1 MRLQTRLAL
10 AFLFLAVLPLGGIVL
25 YSYGTSERA
34 FRDAV
39 WVESEAMATDMEARL
54 ASTRERIRAQITG
67 LGDLSVVS
75 GEQGGE
81 EGQALPVEQI
91 VRRIQEAGIPWVE
104 SLEFVPEIET
114 EAVIVQA
121 EPAAEPRQQQ
131 RLQRQ
136 IDRQIERQ
144 VERQIAKR
152 FEGTQ
157 EQPDKLSVQARVK
170 LGKKGEDSVV
180 VFFHAPEAG
189 APAPTGSPGH
199 ALHPRHPAEI
209 RERPSPADRQ
219 ALEKSRK
226 RTERLLGEE
235 LSCPVT
241 VNQQVLGKVRAHIQ
255 AQALLHSVLGNAR
268 RDRGEIPFAL
278 DEEGKLYVT
287 DARDREALRDVPV
300 SCEPGKRIPDW
311 IVVARKEADSGLC
324 FGVARPIG
332 EPLQQ
337 MRRAAAQNFVWGL
350 GLVGLCFAGVFPL
363 SRHITRNLAALMAGV
378 ERIARGDLSTRVSVC
393 SRDEFGRLGE
403 AFNRMAGEL
412 SEHQERLVEQEI
424 GRRLLEAEHARQ
436 CEELEEARRFQ
447 LSLLPR
453 ELPRREDLEVA
464 VHVRTATEVGG
475 DYYDFLEGEDG
486 TLTVAIGDATGHGA
500 ASGTMVT
507 VIKGL
512 FTARAGEA
520 APAELLVHSNSVIR
534 RMQLGRMAMALAVV
548 RIEGRTL
555 RVSSAGMPPLLIHR
569 AASGTVEEVFLQGT
583 PLGSLGDPSYAER
596 EVGLAPGDTVLLM
609 TDGFPELLNG
619 AGEPLGYGR
628 TGELFAAEAGKEP
641 SALLAR
647 LAAAGDAWC
656 DGCTPADDV
665 TFVAFRVR

>member
-10 AFLFLAVLPLGGIVL
+10 AFLVLAVLPLGGIVL
-25 YSYGTSERA
+25 YSYAASEKA

-39 WVESEAMATDMEARL
+39 WTEGEAISNDMEARL

-67 LGDLSVVS
+67 LGDLSPGPD
-75 GEQGGE
+75 GE
-81 EGQALPVEQI
+81 APPVEQI
-91 VRRIQEAGIPWVE
+91 VRRIQDAGIPWVE
-104 SLEFVPEIET
+104 SLEFVPEVEMETVVVPVEGVPIEK
-114 EAVIVQA
+114 V
-121 EPAAEPRQQQ
+121 AATLQQQLPRQ
-131 RLQRQ
+131 
-136 IDRQIERQ
+136 IGRQIEKQ
-144 VERQIAKR
+144 AGGKLERI
-152 FEGTQ
+152 E
-157 EQPDKLSVQARVK
+157 KLSVKGRVK
-170 LGKKGEDSVV
+170 VEGEKGADSVV
-180 VFFHAPEAG
+180 VFFRTPESG
-189 APAPTGSPGH
+189 APAPSGHPGH
-199 ALHPRHPAEI
+199 PADI
-209 RERPSPADRQ
+209 RERPSPADRV
-219 ALEKSRK
+219 ALEESRK

-241 VNQQVLGKVRAHIQ
+241 VNEQVLGKVRAHVQ

-278 DEEGKLYVT
+278 DQEGKLYVT
-287 DARDREALRDVPV
+287 DPRDREALRDVPV
-300 SCEPGKRIPDW
+300 SCEKGRTIPDW

-332 EPLQQ
+332 APLQQ
-337 MRRAAAQNFVWGL
+337 MRRAAARNFVWGL
-350 GLVGLCFAGVFPL
+350 GLVGLCFAGIFPL
-363 SRHITRNLAALMAGV
+363 SRHITRHLAALMAGV
-378 ERIARGDLSTRVSVC
+378 ERIARGDLSARVPVR

-424 GRRLLEAEHARQ
+424 GRRLLEAEHSRQ

-453 ELPRREDLEVA
+453 ELPRRQDLEVA

-486 TLTVAIGDATGHGA
+486 TLTIAIGDATGHGSA
-500 ASGTMVT
+500 AGTMVT

-520 APAELLVHSNSVIR
+520 TPADLLRHSNSVIR

-569 AASGTVEEVFLQGT
+569 AAGGAVEEVCLEGT
-583 PLGSLGDPSYAER
+583 PLGSLGDPAYAER
-596 EVGLAPGDTVLLM
+596 QVDLAPGDTVLLM
-609 TDGFPELLNG
+609 TDGFPELLSV
-619 AGEPLGYGR
+619 AGEPLGYPR
-628 TGELFAAEAGKEP
+628 TGELFAAESGKAP
-641 SALLAR
+641 AALLAG

-656 DGCTPADDV
+656 AGCTPADDV
-665 TFVAFRVR
+665 TFVALRMR

>member
-10 AFLFLAVLPLGGIVL
+10 AFLVLAVLPLGGIVL
-25 YSYGTSERA
+25 YSYAASEKA

-39 WVESEAMATDMEARL
+39 WAEGEAISTEMEARL

-67 LGDLSVVS
+67 LGDLSAGPD
-75 GEQGGE
+75 GEM
-81 EGQALPVEQI
+81 PPIEQI
-91 VRRIQEAGIPWVE
+91 VRRIQAGGLPWVE
-104 SLEFVPEIET
+104 SLEFVPEVERRIAGSPGATAPAAGDEIAVEIET
-114 EAVIVQA
+114 RTLRLPKGKDKELASLDKLNI
-121 EPAAEPRQQQ
+121 PA
-131 RLQRQ
+131 
-136 IDRQIERQ
+136 QIEVQ
-144 VERQIAKR
+144 GE
-152 FEGTQ
+152 EG
-157 EQPDKLSVQARVK
+157 RH
-170 LGKKGEDSVV
+170 SVV
-180 VFFHAPEAG
+180 VFFRHPEQG
-189 APAPTGSPGH
+189 APTPSGH
-199 ALHPRHPAEI
+199 SAEI
-209 RERPSPADRQ
+209 RGQPSPADRV
-219 ALEKSRK
+219 ALEESRK

-241 VNQQVLGKVRAHIQ
+241 LKEQVLGKVRAHIQ
-255 AQALLHSVLGNAR
+255 AQALLHSVLGSAR

-278 DEEGKLYVT
+278 DEGGKLYVT
-287 DARDREALRDVPV
+287 DPRDREALRDVPV
-300 SCEPGKRIPDW
+300 SCQEGKAIPDW

-337 MRRAAAQNFVWGL
+337 MRRTAARNFVWGL
-350 GLVGLCFAGVFPL
+350 GLVGLCFAGIFPL
-363 SRHITRNLAALMAGV
+363 SRHITRHLAALMAGV
-378 ERIARGDLSTRVSVC
+378 ERIARGDLSARVPVR

-424 GRRLLEAEHARQ
+424 GRRLLEAEHSRQ

-453 ELPRREDLEVA
+453 ELPRRQDLEVA

-475 DYYDFLEGEDG
+475 DYYDFLEAEDG
-486 TLTVAIGDATGHGA
+486 TLTVAIGDATGHGSA
-500 ASGTMVT
+500 AGTMVT

-512 FTARAGEA
+512 FTARAGDS
-520 APAELLVHSNSVIR
+520 APAEFLQHSNAVIR

-569 AASGTVEEVFLQGT
+569 AAGGTVEEVFLQGT
-583 PLGSLGDPSYAER
+583 PLGSLGDPAYAER
-596 EVGLAPGDTVLLM
+596 EVDLAPGDTVLLM
-609 TDGFPELLNG
+609 TDGFPELLSG
-619 AGEPLGYGR
+619 SGEPLGYPR
-628 TGELFAAEAGKEP
+628 TGELFAAEAGKDP
-641 SALLAR
+641 AALLAG

-656 DGCTPADDV
+656 AGCTPADDV
-665 TFVAFRVR
+665 TFVALRMR

>member
-25 YSYGTSERA
+25 YSYGASEKA

-39 WVESEAMATDMEARL
+39 WAESEVLATDMEARL
-54 ASTRERIRAQITG
+54 ASTRERIREQITG
-67 LGDLSVVS
+67 LGDLSMMT
-75 GEQGGE
+75 GED
-81 EGQALPVEQI
+81 GQVPPVEQL
-91 VRRIQEAGIPWVE
+91 VRRIQDSGIPWVE

-114 EAVIVQA
+114 ETVVVVQA
-121 EPAAEPRQQQ
+121 DPAAGRSRDQRRQ
-131 RLQRQ
+131 RR
-136 IDRQIERQ
+136 
-144 VERQIAKR
+144 VERQIETTIERRIESKAAKL
-152 FEGTQ
+152 
-157 EQPDKLSVQARVK
+157 EQAQKLNIQGRIK
-170 LGKKGEDSVV
+170 KGEKGEDSVV
-180 VFFHAPEAG
+180 VFFRTSEG
-189 APAPTGSPGH
+189 GMPAPSGPLH
-199 ALHPRHPAEI
+199 AGRAGNPAEI
-209 RERPSPADRQ
+209 REQPSSADRA

-241 VNQQVLGKVRAHIQ
+241 ANEQVLGKLRAHIQ

-287 DARDREALRDVPV
+287 DPRDREALRDVPV
-300 SCEPGKRIPDW
+300 SCQAGKTIPDW

-332 EPLQQ
+332 APLQQ

-363 SRHITRNLAALMAGV
+363 SRHITRHLSALMSGV
-378 ERIARGDLSTRVSVC
+378 ERITRGDLSARVPVR

-412 SEHQERLVEQEI
+412 SEHQERLIEQEI
-424 GRRLLEAEHARQ
+424 GRRLLEAEHSRQ

-453 ELPRREDLEVA
+453 ELPRRQDLEVA

-475 DYYDFLEGEDG
+475 DYYDFLEGEHG
-486 TLTVAIGDATGHGA
+486 TLTLAIGDATGHGA
-500 ASGTMVT
+500 AAGTMVT

-512 FTARAGEA
+512 FTARAGES
-520 APAELLVHSNSVIR
+520 APAEFLLHANAVIR

-548 RIEGRTL
+548 RIHGRTL

-569 AASGTVEEVFLQGT
+569 AATGSIEEVCLEGT
-583 PLGSLGDPSYAER
+583 PLGSLGDPAYAER
-596 EVGLAPGDTVLLM
+596 EVDLAPGDTVLLM
-609 TDGFPELLNG
+609 TDGFPELLSMD
-619 AGEPLGYGR
+619 GEPLGYPR
-628 TGELFAAEAGKEP
+628 TGELFAAEAGKAP
-641 SALLAR
+641 AALLAG

-665 TFVAFRVR
+665 TFVALRMR